1 MHLPSLMT
9 QVYAKHMSTFVTSLC
24 SSWQMWHFLLP
35 AHLSA
40 PFNTTTLTPL
50 PPLWIITCKSL
61 WSPCVEK
68 FTASSFW
75 TFPRSSYSPLHTDLK
90 IYSAFHLLPLNAAS
104 SASVSQAHRE
114 LNCCILLLVLTKIYA
129 ALSLC
134 FSSQQITFST
144 YFPISKWFRLAI
156 TTAILPI
163 PLIPCISATIK
174 FDFISWEVQSAQPLF
189 YSFFTLY
196 LRVNRA
202 ALQHLYSSYISWEH
216 NSSSDNWG
224 HGNSQIW
231 MTKPNA
237 ALLCDKGW
245 LYLEKQMCTEHRWW
259 NWEYPPT
266 LPCACFL
273 PETTWFKNS
282 CYWMTCYIRT
292 RRTSNVTAQLQWQT
306 YFTFDDFKRE
316 QYFFWK

>member
-24 SSWQMWHFLLP
+24 SIWQMWHFLLP

-61 WSPCVEK
+61 WSPYVEK

-90 IYSAFHLLPLNAAS
+90 IYSAFHLLSLNVAS

-114 LNCCILLLVLTKIYA
+114 LNCCILLLVLTKIYT

-134 FSSQQITFST
+134 FSSQQITFSM

-156 TTAILPI
+156 TIAILPI

-174 FDFISWEVQSAQPLF
+174 FDFIS
-189 YSFFTLY
+189 
-196 LRVNRA
+196 
-202 ALQHLYSSYISWEH
+202 
-216 NSSSDNWG
+216 
-224 HGNSQIW
+224 
-231 MTKPNA
+231 
-237 ALLCDKGW
+237 
-245 LYLEKQMCTEHRWW
+245 
-259 NWEYPPT
+259 
-266 LPCACFL
+266 
-273 PETTWFKNS
+273 
-282 CYWMTCYIRT
+282 
-292 RRTSNVTAQLQWQT
+292 
-306 YFTFDDFKRE
+306 
-316 QYFFWK
+316 